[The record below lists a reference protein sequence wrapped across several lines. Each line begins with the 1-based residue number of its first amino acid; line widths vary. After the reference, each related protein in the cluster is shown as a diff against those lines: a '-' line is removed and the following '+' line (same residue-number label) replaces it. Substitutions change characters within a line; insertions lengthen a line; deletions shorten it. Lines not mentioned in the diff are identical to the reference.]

1 MTVESTNRP
10 LLGAVVLA
18 GLAALALPSRAF
30 AHCDTLDGP
39 VVTDA
44 RAALEKGDVTPVL
57 KWVTP
62 QGEAEI
68 RAAFGR
74 AAAVRKLGPEARDL
88 ADTSFFE
95 TLVRVHRAGEGAPYT
110 GLKPA
115 GSVEPAIAKAD
126 AALAAGSADDLARLI
141 GEHAAAGVRTR
152 FAKVAEA
159 KKHAGVSVA
168 KGREYVA
175 AYVEYVHYVEGVVK
189 AVHRGPGAHEG
200 HTAPAP
206 HAH

>member
-1 MTVESTNRP
+1 MILNAARSTA
-10 LLGAVVLA
+10 LV
-18 GLAALALPSRAF
+18 AALAVLFPGRAA
-30 AHCDTLDGP
+30 AHCDSVDGP

-57 KWVTP
+57 KWVAP
-62 QGEAEI
+62 EGEKEI

-74 AAAVRKLGPEARDL
+74 AVAVRKLGPDAREL
-88 ADTSFFE
+88 ADTSFYE

-126 AALAAGSADDLARLI
+126 AALAAGSADDFARLI
-141 GEHAAAGVRTR
+141 AAHAADGLKTR
-152 FAKVAEA
+152 FARVVEA
-159 KKHAGVSVA
+159 KKHAGESVA

-175 AYVEYVHYVEGVVK
+175 AYVDYVHWVEGVVT
-189 AVHRGPGAHEG
+189 AVHRGPAAHEG
-200 HTAPAP
+200 HAAAA
-206 HAH
+206 AHVH

>member
-1 MTVESTNRP
+1 MILRTNLHTP
-10 LLGAVVLA
+10 ACAV
-18 GLAALALPSRAF
+18 LAALAVLASAPAF
-30 AHCDTLDGP
+30 AHCDSLDGP

-57 KWVTP
+57 KWVEP
-62 QGEAEI
+62 EGEKGI

-74 AAAVRKLGPEARDL
+74 AVAVRKLGPEAREL
-88 ADTSFFE
+88 ADTSFTE

-126 AALAAGSADDLARLI
+126 AALAAGSADDFARLVAA
-141 GEHAAAGVRTR
+141 HAADGLKTR
-152 FAKVAEA
+152 FARVVEA
-159 KKHAGVSVA
+159 KKHAGESVA

-175 AYVEYVHYVEGVVK
+175 AYVDYVHWVEGVVT
-189 AVHRGPGAHEG
+189 AVHRAPAAHEG
-200 HTAPAP
+200 HAAPS
-206 HAH
+206 AHGH

>member
-1 MTVESTNRP
+1 MP
-10 LLGAVVLA
+10 
-18 GLAALALPSRAF
+18 P
-30 AHCDTLDGP
+30 HCDSLDGP
-39 VVTDA
+39 VVKA
-44 RAALEKGDVTPVL
+44 AERALEAEDVDLVL
-57 KWVTP
+57 PYVKVD
-62 QGEAEI
+62 AEDDVRTAFE
-68 RAAFGR
+68 RATKAR
-74 AAAVRKLGPEARDL
+74 RKAEAREVADL
-88 ADTSFFE
+88 YFFE
-95 TLVRVHRAGEGAPYT
+95 TVVRLHRRGEGAPYT

>member
-1 MTVESTNRP
+1 MILNAARSAALV
-10 LLGAVVLA
+10 
-18 GLAALALPSRAF
+18 AALAVLFPGRAA
-30 AHCDTLDGP
+30 AHCDSVDGP

-57 KWVTP
+57 KWVAP
-62 QGEAEI
+62 EGEKEI

-74 AAAVRKLGPEARDL
+74 AVAVRKLGPDAREL
-88 ADTSFFE
+88 ADTSFYE

-126 AALAAGSADDLARLI
+126 AALAAGSADDFARLI
-141 GEHAAAGVRTR
+141 AAHAADGLKTR
-152 FAKVAEA
+152 FARVVEA
-159 KKHAGVSVA
+159 KKHAGESVA

-175 AYVEYVHYVEGVVK
+175 AYVDYVHWVEGVVT
-189 AVHRGPGAHEG
+189 AVHRGPAAHEG
-200 HTAPAP
+200 HAAAA
-206 HAH
+206 AHVH